1 MTTLVAWIFVGLL
14 LGTGAGSIGPA
25 GVWWQILRL
34 IPAFFCLGIAILVAL
49 NGFRGGAWMS
59 GGSFDSTDFALL
71 TICVF
76 IGYFMAVLATWLNRF
91 LLPLKI

>member
-14 LGTGAGSIGPA
+14 LGTGAGSIGPT

-49 NGFRGGAWMS
+49 NGLKGGAWMS
-59 GGSFDSTDFALL
+59 GGGFASADFALL
-71 TICVF
+71 TICVL
-76 IGYFMAVLATWLNRF
+76 IGYFLAILVTWLIRF
-91 LLPLKI
+91 LLPVKI